1 MHHILFVCL
10 GNICRSTMAQFVM
23 TDLVSR
29 AGRADEFV
37 IDSAGTS
44 DEERGNPPH
53 HGTVSK
59 LRSVGV
65 PVLAHRARR
74 VRADEYGNWDFVVY
88 MDEDNG
94 WSLNRI
100 FSGDPDHKC
109 AKLLSY
115 VPEDSPLRP
124 RAHLRDGSVRDVA
137 DPWWTGNF
145 DDTYRDVRA
154 GCEALLEALR

>member
-37 IDSAGTS
+37 ID
-44 DEERGNPPH
+44 PPH

-74 VRADEYGNWDFVVY
+74 VRAGEYGNWDLVVY

-109 AKLLSY
+109 VKLLSY

-124 RAHLRDGSVRDVA
+124 RARLRDGSVRDVA

-154 GCEALLEALR
+154 GCEALLEALH